1 MRTTLSGEPRR
12 ARPVGIV
19 ADAQSDGAS
28 ADAWVFPARCLF
40 MASMLTWHEQRGT
53 AAAQMAP
60 DRQRSPNRAESILAR
75 RRALFCK
82 CGILHIE

>member
-1 MRTTLSGEPRR
+1 
-12 ARPVGIV
+12 
-19 ADAQSDGAS
+19 
-28 ADAWVFPARCLF
+28 

-60 DRQRSPNRAESILAR
+60 DKQPSANRAESILAR